1 MLEGALE
8 AVMQELGAE
17 ITELIDIAVPAL
29 DALVTRV
36 SSACLPRCLLSPAAL
51 VHSQPTLVAAYAE
64 CQSSVR
70 EAHMTF
76 SAHMQFL
83 LLAAHSM

>member
-17 ITELIDIAVPAL
+17 ITELLDIAVPAL

-36 SSACLPRCLLSPAAL
+36 SSLCLPRCLLTPAAL
-51 VHSQPTLVAAYAE
+51 LQSQPTLVAAYDDS
-64 CQSSVR
+64 QQVLFDK
-70 EAHMTF
+70 HV
-76 SAHMQFL
+76 
-83 LLAAHSM
+83 